1 MKLKEVCE
9 RTGITKRNIH
19 YYVKEGLL
27 VPRKELG
34 NGYYEFSEEDC
45 DRLLMIRSL
54 RNAGF
59 SILQIRSVLKKPS
72 TSGYYINLRLKEL
85 KSEIEHA
92 NATITALSYIQERLP
107 LHIRYQKLEELVREA
122 GIPFYNL
129 KETVAQDFEP
139 YDNDL
144 INRFLWESF
153 LPDAP
158 MTDYQ
163 EYLWSKVIR
172 FSNGNCSRDY
182 QLLSQSLHRFS
193 PEQIDQVFAGNREI
207 HNEVIFMSPDHYEDY
222 AHKMIANIQKFLNS
236 PRLLLGWKSK
246 YLSFTAPQARLYDS
260 EIAKTME
267 ELSPSFKAYRTNIH
281 ETCKIAYDWIES
293 DNGRSLHEQMKQEL
307 GAMFDIDNCSHGEL
321 QAMAMQVV

>member
-1 MKLKEVCE
+1 MKLKELCE
-9 RTGITKRNIH
+9 RTGITKRNVH
-19 YYVKEGLL
+19 YYIKEGLL

-34 NGYYEFSEEDC
+34 NGYYEFSQEDC

-85 KSEIEHA
+85 KSEIEQA
-92 NATITALSYIQERLP
+92 NSTIRALSYIQERLP
-107 LHIRYQKLEELVREA
+107 LHIRYQKLQELVREA
-122 GIPFYNL
+122 GIPSSDL
-129 KETVAQDFEP
+129 GDSIAQDFET

-144 INRFLWESF
+144 INRFLWENF

-163 EYLWSKVIR
+163 EYLWSKVVR
-172 FSNGNCSRDY
+172 FSNRSYSRDY

-207 HNEVIFMSPDHYEDY
+207 YNEVIFLSSEDYEDY
-222 AHKMIANIQKFLNS
+222 ARQMIAYMKIMLGETPYLLRSREEFDYTPEEEIINDEVHE
-236 PRLLLGWKSK
+236 RLMGFIDELPSLYKDVMIK
-246 YLSFTAPQARLYDS
+246 YMIEELEYE
-260 EIAKTME
+260 EIAK
-267 ELSPSFKAYRTNIH
+267 ELDLELNTVRTRIRR
-281 ETCKIAYDWIES
+281 
-293 DNGRSLHEQMKQEL
+293 GKQHL
-307 GAMFDIDNCSHGEL
+307 AKMMVRGE
-321 QAMAMQVV
+321 VE